1 LDEFFQ
7 VLREIQKKERSLSGL
22 SSIGDNFYDE
32 VSNYLNLLMKKI
44 DDNPFS
50 FESYLLRDAQRIVE
64 EICERREHKIASSAV
79 MNVQRGHQLFKESN
93 GKKRVK
99 ENPIAVPMNSTSEE
113 ENLYYGMV
121 DSIIKYRKNMAA
133 PLKSY
138 IQKNHGN
145 LIESPVKASAT
156 VITDKVITGK
166 PVSTEKSVEIE
177 PVSTETVAKP
187 VEIEPVSTKPVA
199 SETAS
204 NIPVS
209 DISTKAPKSKKSF
222 EDEAVAGFEN
232 QIYEIYGSE
241 PSKRDSGV
249 KETLK
254 SQESSEDSSPE
265 GSISEVTTVGVTKFA
280 SVDESP
286 VKAVHT
292 KKSSIETLMMLDELP
307 SIVGVD
313 KNVYGP
319 VSPQD
324 IITIPEPN
332 ARILIKNKKGRSI
345 QTYK

>member
-1 LDEFFQ
+1 MDEFFQ

-32 VSNYLNLLMKKI
+32 VSNYLNRLMKKI

-93 GKKRVK
+93 GKKSRVK

-113 ENLYYGMV
+113 ENLYFEMV
-121 DSIIKYRKNMAA
+121 DSIIKYRKNMTA

-156 VITDKVITGK
+156 VITDKVITDK
-166 PVSTEKSVEIE
+166 
-177 PVSTETVAKP
+177 PVSTETVSKP

-199 SETAS
+199 NETAP

-209 DISTKAPKSKKSF
+209 NISTKATKSEKKF

-249 KETLK
+249 KETSK
-254 SQESSEDSSPE
+254 SQESSEDSSSE
-265 GSISEVTTVGVTKFA
+265 GSISEVTTVGVTA
-280 SVDESP
+280 SGSVDESP
-286 VKAVHT
+286 VKAVKT
-292 KKSSIETLMMLDELP
+292 VPAKKSSIETLMMLDELP

-324 IITIPEPN
+324 VITIPEPN